1 MKTGPSGRFEE
12 LDVLRGAAALCVV
25 LSHYSSHCARYFGA
39 GPFGVHLP
47 TIYGFHAVQ
56 LFFMISGFVIYFTL
70 ERSATW
76 KDFAFSR
83 VTRLYPAYWT
93 SVTLMV
99 LLERVVFGRPVWIGG
114 YVTNMTMFQEF
125 LGFSNLDNV
134 FWSLTI
140 EVAFY
145 VIMGVLL
152 SVGLSARIELV
163 GAIWLVLACLWSA
176 VDQYLGIALPAALP
190 RVLILRYAPF
200 FVAGI
205 AFYLVSRRGP
215 TPVRLGLIAAALAS
229 AAFIDGLWDAD
240 TPAIAWSDLLY
251 RLGVAVVLFGLFA
264 LAVGGRLRFAVSPV
278 TLWFGTISYCL
289 YLSHRNL
296 GYSTLFRLHDR
307 GVAISTSFL
316 IALADALI
324 LAVVLT
330 YAVERPA
337 MRALRRRYRLP
348 ASATLTTPRAAG

>member
-1 MKTGPSGRFEE
+1 MKAGHGGRFEE

-25 LSHYSSHCARYFGA
+25 LSHYSSHCARYFGE

-47 TIYGFHAVQ
+47 TVYGFYAVQ

-93 SVTLMV
+93 ALTLMV
-99 LLERVVFGRPVWIGG
+99 ILERFIFGRPIWVGG
-114 YVTNMTMFQEF
+114 YITNMTMFQEF

-134 FWSLTI
+134 FWSLTV

-145 VIMGVLL
+145 LIMGVLFAA
-152 SVGLSARIELV
+152 GLSSRIEPL
-163 GAIWLVLACLWSA
+163 GAIWLVVACLWSA
-176 VDQYLGIALPAALP
+176 VDQYLGIVLPAALP
-190 RVLILRYAPF
+190 RMLILRYAPF

-205 AFYLVSRRGP
+205 TFYLVSQRGP
-215 TPVRLGLIAAALAS
+215 TTARLGLIAAALAS
-229 AAFIDGLWDAD
+229 AAFIDGLWDND
-240 TPAIAWSDLLY
+240 VPAIAWPDVLH

-264 LAVGGRLRFAVSPV
+264 AAVAGRLRFAISPV

-296 GYSTLFRLHDR
+296 GYSTLFRLHDE

-324 LAVVLT
+324 LAVALT
-330 YAVERPA
+330 YGIERPA
-337 MRALRRRYRLP
+337 MRTLRRRYRLHREP
-348 ASATLTTPRAAG
+348 GTER

>member
-1 MKTGPSGRFEE
+1 METGHGGRFEE
-12 LDVLRGAAALCVV
+12 LDVLRGAAALVVV
-25 LSHYSSHCARYFGA
+25 LSHYSTHCVRYFGA

-93 SVTLMV
+93 ALTLMV
-99 LLERVVFGRPVWIGG
+99 VLETVVFRQPFWLGG
-114 YVTNMTMFQEF
+114 YIANMTMFQEF
-125 LGFSNLDNV
+125 LGFNNLDNV
-134 FWSLTI
+134 FWSLTV

-145 VIMGVLL
+145 VIMGLL
-152 SVGLSARIELV
+152 FAGGLASRIELV
-163 GAIWLVLACLWSA
+163 SGIWLVLAGLWSA
-176 VDQYLGIALPAALP
+176 VVQYLGIVLPASLP
-190 RVLILRYAPF
+190 RLLILRYVPF

-205 AFYLVSRRGP
+205 VFYLVRRRGP
-215 TPVRLGLIAAALAS
+215 TAARIALLAAALVV
-229 AAFIDGLWDAD
+229 AAMIDGVWDAD
-240 TPAIAWSDLLY
+240 EAAVRWSDVLH

-264 LAVGGRLRFAVSPV
+264 AAVAGRLRFAISPA
-278 TLWFGTISYCL
+278 TLWFGTLSYSL

-296 GYSTLFRLHDR
+296 GYRTLFRLHDR

-316 IALADALI
+316 LTLAGAMV
-324 LAVVLT
+324 LAVALT

-337 MRALRRRYRLP
+337 MRVLRRWYRTRP
-348 ASATLTTPRAAG
+348 GPVAAGP